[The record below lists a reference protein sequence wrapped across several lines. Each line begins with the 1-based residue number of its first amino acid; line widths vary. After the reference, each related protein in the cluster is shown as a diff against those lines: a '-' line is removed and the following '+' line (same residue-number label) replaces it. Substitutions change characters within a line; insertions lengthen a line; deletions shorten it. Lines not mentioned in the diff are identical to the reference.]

1 MSQKR
6 GGELLG
12 ISQKKSFFMIC
23 PACIQTHKSL
33 GTYFLYSSKNS
44 ENNTVFLEKITKI
57 FLNVEIFL
65 VDGYLVEKD
74 HLISWRFSIIHLLEK
89 SEIMDLI
96 FS

>member
-1 MSQKR
+1 MFQKK

-12 ISQKKSFFMIC
+12 FSQKKSFFMIC
-23 PACIQTHKSL
+23 HACIQTHKSL

-44 ENNTVFLEKITKI
+44 FLVNITKI
-57 FLNVEIFL
+57 SLNVEIFL
-65 VDGYLVEKD
+65 VDECLVEKD
-74 HLISWRFSIIHLLEK
+74 HLISWRLSIIHLLEK